1 MHLTMIPVTRPYSHW
16 VLIALSAL
24 VSQFAGAQASSG
36 YELSPDTLDYYLIQ
50 AFQAPSVRERIPLNH
65 IGVTVQKAEGGY
77 RVTAALEGYP
87 AHQGGIER
95 GDTIVRVNGE
105 PYHPVYSFNADDTGG
120 LGFTPNP
127 SEYRVEYERL
137 GNLETVDT
145 VPVFENLYDSY
156 RTATLNSMQAFPLGN
171 KTIGY
176 IRFWGLSRAT
186 SDLFSLEV
194 AMSGFTNSDGLI
206 IDLRN
211 SYGYLSS
218 NHLDMFIRNSRVSF
232 TASNDSNSHAAIE
245 SSFASSANRVF
256 TKPIVVLINAQTRG
270 GAELFAQALSKI
282 GRVTT
287 LGENSPGEIGSF
299 SVNEN
304 TVRYLPADQ
313 TLINGQPFEE
323 VGVAPKQMIA
333 FPYAQEGRSDPQFE
347 AAVDVLLGRI

>member
-1 MHLTMIPVTRPYSHW
+1 
-16 VLIALSAL
+16 
-24 VSQFAGAQASSG
+24 
-36 YELSPDTLDYYLIQ
+36 LIQ
-50 AFQAPSVRERIPLNH
+50 AFQAPSVEERTPLNH
-65 IGVTVQKAEGGY
+65 IGVTVQKAENGY

-87 AHQGGIER
+87 AHQEGIER

-105 PYHPVYSFNADDTGG
+105 PYHPVYSFNAHDTDGR
-120 LGFTPNP
+120 GFTPKP

-137 GNLETVDT
+137 GDLETVNT

-156 RTATLNSMQAFPLGN
+156 RTATFNSMQAFPLGN
-171 KTIGY
+171 KTIAY
-176 IRFWGLSRAT
+176 VRFWGLSRAT

-245 SSFASSANRVF
+245 SSFASTANRVF

-270 GAELFAQALSKI
+270 GAELFAHALSKL

-287 LGENSPGEIGSF
+287 LGEISAGEIGAF
-299 SVNEN
+299 TVNEN
-304 TVRYLPADQ
+304 TLRYLPAEQ
-313 TLINGQPFEE
+313 TLIDGQPFED
-323 VGVAPKQMIA
+323 VGVAPKQVIA
-333 FPYAQEGRSDPQFE
+333 FPYTQGGRSDPQFE
-347 AAVDVLLGRI
+347 AAVDILLGTI